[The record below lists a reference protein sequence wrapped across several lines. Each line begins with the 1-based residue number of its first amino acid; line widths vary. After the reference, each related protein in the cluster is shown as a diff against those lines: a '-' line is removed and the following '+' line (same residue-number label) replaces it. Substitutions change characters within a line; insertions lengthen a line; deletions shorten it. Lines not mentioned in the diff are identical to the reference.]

1 MKQSFGRPERGIMR
15 SQPLPMN
22 ESERSD
28 IAAAE
33 KAIAEICQKYNVAVL
48 GTYEVYSE
56 DCDWDNPL
64 IRQTNNICVVSD
76 KYEKRM
82 RAHEQE
88 MKDRAEAQEK
98 LDTQRFLDAMLE
110 QYPNTRNL
118 KLIEREWDMP
128 TYFGHGPWRT
138 TSIFI
143 EGLVVKNW
151 KLVKKSP
158 FGYNPNGFWQYTKH
172 ARDDRLRASVS
183 VCAYPGTDIVTIYSH
198 PGTIKNGIYAAGSN
212 MSDIQSQ
219 AFVVQMVDELIASGA
234 LELRGA

>member
-1 MKQSFGRPERGIMR
+1 MDDQM
-15 SQPLPMN
+15 LPMN
-22 ESERSD
+22 QSELDD
-28 IAAAE
+28 ISAAE
-33 KAIAEICQKYNVAVL
+33 QAIAEICQKYNVSL
-48 GTYEVYSE
+48 IGSYEVYSE
-56 DCDWDNPL
+56 DCDWDSPM
-64 IRQTNNICVVSD
+64 IRYTNNTLVVSD
-76 KYEKRM
+76 AYENRI

-88 MKDRAEAQEK
+88 MKDRAEAQKK
-98 LDTQRFLDAMLE
+98 LGTQRFFEAMME

-151 KLVKKSP
+151 KLIKKSP
-158 FGYNPNGFWQYTKH
+158 FGFNPNGFWQYTKH
-172 ARDDRLRASVS
+172 RRDDRLRASVS

-234 LELRGA
+234 LELKGEV

>member
-1 MKQSFGRPERGIMR
+1 MR
-15 SQPLPMN
+15 SQPLPIN
-22 ESERSD
+22 QSELDD
-28 IAAAE
+28 ISAAE
-33 KAIAEICQKYNVAVL
+33 KAIAEICRKYNVAVL

-64 IRQTNNICVVSD
+64 TRQTNNICVMSD

-88 MKDRAEAQEK
+88 TKDRAEAHEK
-98 LDTQRFLDAMLE
+98 LDTQRLLDAMME
-110 QYPNTRNL
+110 EYPNTRGL
-118 KLIEREWDMP
+118 KLVEREWDMP

-151 KLVKKSP
+151 KLIKKSP
-158 FGYNPNGFWQYTKH
+158 FHWNPNKYWQYTKSK
-172 ARDDRLRASVS
+172 RDDRIRSSVS
-183 VCAYPGTDIVTIYSH
+183 LSAYPGTDCPVIFSH
-198 PGTIKNGIYAAGSN
+198 PGDVKNGIYAAGSD

-234 LELRGA
+234 LELKGA